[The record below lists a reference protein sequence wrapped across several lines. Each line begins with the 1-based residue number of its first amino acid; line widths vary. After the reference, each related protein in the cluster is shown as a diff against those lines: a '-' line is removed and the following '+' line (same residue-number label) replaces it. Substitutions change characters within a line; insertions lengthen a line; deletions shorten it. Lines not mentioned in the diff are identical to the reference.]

1 MREYSFLFQHSKILI
16 HNIFHLH
23 SIFIAIQSG
32 YPLNMSATL
41 CSWFIF
47 SYPFIINSLDC
58 FRCYHYY
65 RQQCENDQEI
75 TMMTKILQ
83 LVYRIQHYLVSAQ
96 FLPETRLLSHW
107 GHDYNKSSVSNSSP
121 TFLFAGYVWWLVY
134 SSSLFD
140 FWLFAEIVSKSS
152 QPCNR
157 CKLTVTLF
165 YPCTWKIYL
174 KLSSYV
180 ALGLIYLRDLW
191 ETEDSVALY

>member
-83 LVYRIQHYLVSAQ
+83 LVYSIQHYLGLGSI
-96 FLPETRLLSHW
+96 FTRDKIAKSLRPWLQQIKCIKQLSHIPICW
-107 GHDYNKSSVSNSSP
+107 LCLMIDVFLKSSWLL
-121 TFLFAGYVWWLVY
+121 TFCWNCLQVL
-134 SSSLFD
+134 S
-140 FWLFAEIVSKSS
+140 
-152 QPCNR
+152 
-157 CKLTVTLF
+157 TL
-165 YPCTWKIYL
+165 
-174 KLSSYV
+174 
-180 ALGLIYLRDLW
+180 
-191 ETEDSVALY
+191 